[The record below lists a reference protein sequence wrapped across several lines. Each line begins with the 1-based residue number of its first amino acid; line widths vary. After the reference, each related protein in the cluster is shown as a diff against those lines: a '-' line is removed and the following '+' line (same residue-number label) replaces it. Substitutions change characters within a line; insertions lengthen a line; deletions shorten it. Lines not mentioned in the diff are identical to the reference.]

1 MPNWH
6 RIFSKESGGKAFMD
20 SLERKK
26 KIDREKF
33 TVKNIVKRA
42 FFITV
47 GSTIMAY
54 GLEAILIPNHM
65 IDGGVTGLS
74 MILSHVTTINL
85 SIFLIILNLPF
96 FFLGYKQIGGTF
108 ALSMLYGIIALSVA
122 TSFMHHVSP
131 IVHDRLL
138 AVVFGGVALG
148 FGVGLTLRN
157 GGVLDGTETLAIL
170 IEKRAPFSVGEI
182 IMFINVIIFSVAAL
196 VFGLEN
202 ALFSM
207 LTYYIAFKTID
218 IVEKGLEE
226 MKSVY
231 IISDHNTEI
240 AEAITE
246 RLGRGITYLHGEG
259 SYCGIDRRVIL
270 CVFTRLE
277 ETKLKDIIRAL
288 DPQAF
293 IITTDVSSVHGGRF
307 KKKDIH

>member
-1 MPNWH
+1 MNTW
-6 RIFSKESGGKAFMD
+6 E
-20 SLERKK
+20 EKK
-26 KIDREKF
+26 KINRKKL

-42 FFITV
+42 FFITI
-47 GSTIMAY
+47 GSLIMAY
-54 GLEAILIPNHM
+54 GLEAILIPNQI

-74 MILSHVTTINL
+74 MILSHITPINL

-96 FFLGYKQIGGTF
+96 FFLGYKQIGRIF
-108 ALSMLYGIIALSVA
+108 AFSMLYGIVTLSIGA
-122 TSFMHHVSP
+122 SFMHDVDS
-131 IVHDRLL
+131 IVHDKLL
-138 AVVFGGVALG
+138 AVVFGGLALG
-148 FGVGLTLRN
+148 FGVGLTIKN

-182 IMFINVIIFSVAAL
+182 IMFVNVIIFSIAVF

-218 IVEKGLEE
+218 VVEKGLEG

-231 IISDHNTEI
+231 IISDNNTEI

-246 RLGRGITYLHGEG
+246 QLGRGVTYLHGEG

-277 ETKLKDIIRAL
+277 ETKLKDIIREL

-293 IITTDVSSVHGGRF
+293 IITSDIASVHGGRF